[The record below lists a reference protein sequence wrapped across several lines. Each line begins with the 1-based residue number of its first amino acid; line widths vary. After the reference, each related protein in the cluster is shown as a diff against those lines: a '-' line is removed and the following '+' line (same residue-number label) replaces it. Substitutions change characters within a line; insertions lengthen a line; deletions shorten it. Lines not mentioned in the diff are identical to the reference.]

1 MRQSLQ
7 LRLGQQLT
15 MTPQLQQAIR
25 LLQLSSLDLQVEI
38 QTVLDSNLMLEQ
50 VEEGA
55 ADAADFD
62 ELNDTASSEQVAATK
77 TAEDVAQRDAKTD
90 APEASELSDQ
100 MPSEIADDLPV
111 DSSWEDL
118 YDNYEGSGGAG
129 GIQGDDDDNPLERCA
144 AASGDLRDHLLW
156 QLNLTPMTEA
166 DREIALALI
175 DAVDDRGYLCQPL
188 TDIAQ
193 GLNSELDMSEIEAVL
208 KRIQRF
214 DPPGIAARHPGEC
227 LALQLEQRPSDTPW
241 RAEALVIVNQ
251 HLDLLVARDFD
262 GLLRRLRLTREDLDG
277 VIGLIQQLNPYP
289 GREFG
294 VAGTEYV
301 VPDVFVKRL
310 KDRWTVEL
318 NPDHAP
324 RLRINA
330 DYARL
335 IRRADSSHDNQ
346 CLKNH
351 LQEARWFLK
360 SLRNR
365 NETLLRVAICIV
377 EHQQTFFERGEEFMK
392 PLVLRDIAESMGM
405 HESTISRVTTQKYM
419 HTPRGI
425 FEFKYFFSSHLN
437 TEGGG
442 ECSSIAIRA
451 MIKKLIHGEN
461 PDKPLSDSKIT
472 QLLKAEGIVVARRTV
487 AKYREI
493 MAIPSSTD
501 RRHL

>member
-7 LRLGQQLT
+7 LRIGQQLT

-25 LLQLSSLDLQVEI
+25 LLQLSSLDLQAEI
-38 QTVLDSNLMLEQ
+38 QTVLDSNVMLEQ
-50 VEEGA
+50 VEESHLEG
-55 ADAADFD
+55 ADFD
-62 ELNDTASSEQVAATK
+62 ALDDTANFESTPDK
-77 TAEDVAQRDAKTD
+77 TAPSAEDPPPLEAKSEVT
-90 APEASELSDQ
+90 PELSDQ
-100 MPSEIADDLPV
+100 LPNEISDDLPV
-111 DSSWEDL
+111 DSRWEDL
-118 YDNYEGSGGAG
+118 YDNYESTGGGGASGGEEE
-129 GIQGDDDDNPLERCA
+129 DNPIERCA
-144 AASGDLRDHLLW
+144 AVSEGLQEHLLW
-156 QLNLTPMTEA
+156 QLNLTPLS
-166 DREIALALI
+166 DIDHDIALALI
-175 DAVDDRGYLCQPL
+175 DAVDDRGYLCQSL
-188 TDIAQ
+188 EDIAQ
-193 GLNSELDMSEIEAVL
+193 GLSGDIEMAEIEAVL

-227 LALQLEQRPSDTPW
+227 LALQLEQLAIDTPY
-241 RAEALVIVNQ
+241 RALAHRLVSQ

-262 GLLRRLRLTREDLDG
+262 NLMRRLRLTRDELDG
-277 VIGLIQQLNPYP
+277 VIRLIQQLNPYP
-289 GREFG
+289 GREFSG
-294 VAGTEYV
+294 IPTEYIT
-301 VPDVFVKRL
+301 PDVFIKRL
-310 KDRWTVEL
+310 KDRWVVEL

-335 IRRADSSHDNQ
+335 IRRADASSDNQ

-365 NETLLRVAICIV
+365 NETLLKVAICIV
-377 EHQQTFFERGEEFMK
+377 EHQQAFFERGEEFMK
-392 PLVLRDIAESMGM
+392 PLVLRDIAETMGM

-437 TEGGG
+437 THDGG

-461 PDKPLSDSKIT
+461 PHKPLSDSKIT